1 MTRTLILTRHAKS
14 SWDSPALNDHERPL
28 NKRGQRD
35 APRMGKT
42 LAERLVAMPVVASP
56 ARRAQLTL
64 EGLCAG
70 WPELAEVTHRTEEE
84 LYTFS
89 YDAVADWIALQ
100 DDDLEALFL
109 IGHNPA
115 FTDLVNALAG
125 EYCLDKLPTAG
136 YAELAL
142 EIDRWRNLAP
152 GCGSLSHTIFPRHLP
167 ED

>member
-1 MTRTLILTRHAKS
+1 MKALHLLRHAKS
-14 SWDSPALNDHERPL
+14 AWDNPGLSDRDRPL
-28 NKRGQRD
+28 NKRGRGD
-35 APRMGKT
+35 APRIGKA
-42 LAERLVAMPVVASP
+42 LAKSLVAMPVAVSP

-70 WPELAEVTHRTEEE
+70 WPELAEVTHRTEED

-89 YDAVADWIALQ
+89 HDAVADWIALQ

-115 FTDLVNALAG
+115 FTDLVNALVG
-125 EYCLDKLPTAG
+125 EYCLDNLPTAG
-136 YAELAL
+136 YAELVL
-142 EIDRWRNLAP
+142 EIDRWRDLAP
-152 GCGSLSHTIFPRHLP
+152 SCGSLSRTIFPRQLP